1 MKNGGHWRKN
11 CPRHALRSVDLN
23 ARLHTT
29 LNAER
34 RILRGHM
41 EGTGL
46 ARYISA
52 RNLAVN
58 KRTIGRGFRFD
69 YSTRY
74 VHYCRYQSAELP
86 MKDYPFGSK
95 DHRRVQLTTAAIVL
109 VKGLA
114 RTSKNDPLVYQVESQ
129 GA

>member
-1 MKNGGHWRKN
+1 
-11 CPRHALRSVDLN
+11 
-23 ARLHTT
+23 
-29 LNAER
+29 
-34 RILRGHM
+34 M

-58 KRTIGRGFRFD
+58 KRTIGRGIRFD

-74 VHYCRYQSAELP
+74 VRYCRYQSAELS